1 MPRGFLFGLV
11 NGCLLSI
18 VAWWLLAL
26 LVTLL
31 LAAVL

>member
-1 MPRGFLFGLV
+1 MPRGFLPGLI

-26 LVTLL
+26 LVALL

>member
-1 MPRGFLFGLV
+1 MPRGFWLGLV

-26 LVTLL
+26 LAVLL
-31 LAAVL
+31 LAAVS